1 VFARRLPEGKMK
13 RDYITIESMTTTKTE
28 DIEATTEQIKYLE
41 ALGCDIIRV
50 AVPNTESANAIA
62 RIKENIKIPLVADI
76 HFDHKLALRAI
87 EAGADKIRINPG
99 NIGGESNVKTV
110 AQACKQKNIPIRI
123 GVNSGSLEK
132 KLLEKHGGITPDAMV
147 ESAISHIALLNKYD
161 FNDIWLSAKSSN
173 VALTVATYRKLKAQ
187 TDYPFH
193 IGVTEAGTEYN
204 GIIKS
209 AIGIGAL
216 LLDGIG
222 DTLRVSLTAPP
233 EREIIAGKAILKA
246 LGLREGTDIISCPTC
261 GRCNIDIISITNE
274 VEQRLAD
281 NNKNLTIAI
290 MGCEVNGP
298 GEAAHA
304 DYGIAGAGK
313 EAIIFAKGK
322 KLGRYSVED
331 VIDKL
336 LEMLP

>member
-1 VFARRLPEGKMK
+1 
-13 RDYITIESMTTTKTE
+13 
-28 DIEATTEQIKYLE
+28 
-41 ALGCDIIRV
+41 
-50 AVPNTESANAIA
+50 
-62 RIKENIKIPLVADI
+62 
-76 HFDHKLALRAI
+76 
-87 EAGADKIRINPG
+87 
-99 NIGGESNVKTV
+99 
-110 AQACKQKNIPIRI
+110 
-123 GVNSGSLEK
+123 
-132 KLLEKHGGITPDAMV
+132 MV
-147 ESAISHIALLNKYD
+147 ESAMNHVALLNKYD

-173 VALTVATYRKLKAQ
+173 VALTVATYRKLKEQ

-261 GRCNIDIISITNE
+261 GRCNIDIISITSE
-274 VEQRLAD
+274 VEQRLTD

-313 EAIIFAKGK
+313 EAIVFAKGK